1 MARTIL
7 YLGRHG
13 VFGPGKSHNACRLVG
28 RIIMSVGSVGGS
40 QVLQQIQNL
49 QNITSDSINKKTD
62 LALKL
67 TILAQGQKADDRKVV
82 QNLAAQA
89 IAGLDVEV

>member
-1 MARTIL
+1 
-7 YLGRHG
+7 
-13 VFGPGKSHNACRLVG
+13 
-28 RIIMSVGSVGGS
+28 MSVGSVGGS

>member
-1 MARTIL
+1 
-7 YLGRHG
+7 
-13 VFGPGKSHNACRLVG
+13 
-28 RIIMSVGSVGGS
+28 MSVGSVGGS

-49 QNITSDSINKKTD
+49 QNISSDAINKKTD